1 MGAPIKAPTPRQMG
15 TCTVRIRGGVL
26 NFMKGRAVARVWI
39 AMNRTL
45 LGKLRKGDMLMLLQ
59 VLREIEDTYDGTR
72 QNIKLLEGLEF
83 GKESILDD
91 SCWYMET
98 IVKDK
103 FGVRWNCL
111 HRYYTYKELARDIYF
126 IFNGKEINL

>member
-1 MGAPIKAPTPRQMG
+1 MEA
-15 TCTVRIRGGVL
+15 
-26 NFMKGRAVARVWI
+26 
-39 AMNRTL
+39 L
-45 LGKLRKGDMLMLLQ
+45 LMKLRKGDVLALLKA
-59 VLREIEDTYDGTR
+59 LKGIEDSYDGDK

-83 GKESILDD
+83 GKESILEE

-98 IVKDK
+98 VVKDK

-111 HRYYTYKELARDIYF
+111 RRYYTYKELANDIYF